1 MDLEGIM
8 LSKKSAS
15 KDKYMISLN
24 AESKKQMNK
33 TKQKVID
40 TRTNKWL
47 PPEMRSGAAGWWGG
61 GGEEKK

>member
-33 TKQKVID
+33 TKQSYRYENKQVVT
-40 TRTNKWL
+40 TRDEEWG
-47 PPEMRSGAAGWWGG
+47 SGLVGWWR
-61 GGEEKK
+61 